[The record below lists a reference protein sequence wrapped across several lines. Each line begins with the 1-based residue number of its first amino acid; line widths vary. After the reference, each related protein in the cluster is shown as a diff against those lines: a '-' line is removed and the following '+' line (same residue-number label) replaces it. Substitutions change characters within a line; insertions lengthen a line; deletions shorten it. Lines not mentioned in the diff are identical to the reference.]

1 MAAALAFPLDFDRIA
16 GGADFRRRVGP
27 SRRVRSARSSLA
39 VQARMLHALRPAFE
53 AGCPVAN
60 DEDRGAVE
68 RQEMRAIAAGNTA
81 ALQRLIDR
89 EAPRLLRFAHGML
102 GSLDEAEDVVQD
114 TLIRLWENAA
124 RWTPDARVS
133 TWLHRV
139 CYNRAIDSLRRRRA
153 FVDETALE
161 GLADESEPAD
171 AALVRTETALS
182 VAAAIERLPARQRT
196 AVLLFHVQGL
206 PQRESAEVMGVSETA
221 FESMLARARRRL
233 RRWLNEEGDDD

>member
-1 MAAALAFPLDFDRIA
+1 M
-16 GGADFRRRVGP
+16 
-27 SRRVRSARSSLA
+27 
-39 VQARMLHALRPAFE
+39 
-53 AGCPVAN
+53 AN